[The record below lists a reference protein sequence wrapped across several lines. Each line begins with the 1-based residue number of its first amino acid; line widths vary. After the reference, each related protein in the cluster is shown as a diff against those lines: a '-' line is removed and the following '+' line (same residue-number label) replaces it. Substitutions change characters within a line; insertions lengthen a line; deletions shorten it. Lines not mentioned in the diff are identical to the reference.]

1 MALGAAIVVD
11 AGTPRDAAEVEP
23 HAAHARTRERVEE
36 SADHDR
42 THRAAVLGMR
52 MAQHCTGAHLTR
64 RIHRLGLEHL
74 TVGSVQLERI
84 DHSCAA

>member
-1 MALGAAIVVD
+1 MG
-11 AGTPRDAAEVEP
+11 AGTPLDAAEVEP

-52 MAQHCTGAHLTR
+52 MAQHCTGAQITR
-64 RIHRLGLEHL
+64 RIHRLGFQRL
-74 TVGSVQLERI
+74 TVGSVQLERF
-84 DHSCAA
+84 DHSRAA